1 MNVRSRRTIFGVAV
15 LVHLV
20 ALYSPKAGVASPVL
34 GTDKIVHML
43 LFGVVLY
50 TGVRAGLP
58 MRPLAIAL
66 LANAVISELAQYLWL
81 AHRSGDVWDAVA
93 DALGVALT
101 WALLRRRSVRPV
113 VVSGDT
119 R

>member
-1 MNVRSRRTIFGVAV
+1 MNVRTRRTIFVVTV

-34 GTDKIVHML
+34 GTDKIVHMA

-50 TGVRAGLP
+50 TGVRAGLAIK
-58 MRPLAIAL
+58 PLVIAL

-81 AHRSGDVWDAVA
+81 ARRSGDVWDAVA
-93 DALGVALT
+93 DALGVLLV
-101 WALLRRRSVRPV
+101 WALLRWRGVRSVV
-113 VVSGDT
+113 VGGDL